1 MAEALL
7 WIAALGACVPALIGD
22 RTAIVLLSSLLYVSV
37 LERLQVPFH
46 PAIWVAADVAVL
58 ALIVRRG
65 MRLRDELIA
74 ILMLMAWVG
83 YAMGAE
89 SNYAIGLFVVT
100 AQLLL
105 TLAPPRRRYGQNRVA
120 KGAG

>member
-1 MAEALL
+1 MVEAFL
-7 WIAALGACVPALIGD
+7 WIAALGACVPALMGD
-22 RTAIVLLSSLLYVSV
+22 RTAIALLSSLLYVSV
-37 LERLQVPFH
+37 LEQLQVPFH
-46 PAIWVAADVAVL
+46 SVIWVAADVAVL

-83 YAMGAE
+83 YAMDAG
-89 SNYAIGLFVVT
+89 SNYAIGVFVVT
-100 AQLLL
+100 LQLLL
-105 TLAPPRRRYGQNRVA
+105 TLAPPRRWYGHNQVA